1 MSETKSGNKL
11 ILIPLALLAI
21 ILLLIALYLLFVLN
35 WSYSKGERVGYIQ
48 KFSNKGWVCKTW
60 EGELAI
66 FPVQMMQAEKFVFTV
81 RDDSVANKINQGLGK
96 KVAIVYEEHKGVPT
110 SCFGETS
117 YYVVDVKILE

>member
-11 ILIPLALLAI
+11 ILIPLALLAAM
-21 ILLLIALYLLFVLN
+21 LLLVALDLLFALN

-81 RDDSVANKINQGLGK
+81 RDDAVANKINQGLGK
-96 KVAIVYEEHKGVPT
+96 KVAIVYEEHKGVPST
-110 SCFGETS
+110 CFGETS
-117 YYVVDVKILE
+117 YYVVDVRILE